1 MKDKTNYKLNVFVI
15 GAAVALCACL
25 AVSVQ
30 PAFLSSTLGL
40 NIYASK
46 KVIDII
52 SAAGS
57 IWAVVGIVASV
68 IGGGGIGVAILASA
82 KALAQRYGKAAA
94 AAW

>member
-1 MKDKTNYKLNVFVI
+1 MKDKTSYKLNGFVV

-25 AVSVQ
+25 AVSIQ

-40 NIYASK
+40 NIYAAK

-57 IWAVVGIVASV
+57 IWAVVGIVAAV
-68 IGGGGIGVAILASA
+68 IGGGIGVAVLASA
-82 KALAQRYGKAAA
+82 KALAKRYGKAAA